1 MKNVRKIES
10 VRMWVRKLM
19 GREER
24 KVKFQ
29 VEEIV

>member
-10 VRMWVRKLM
+10 VRMWVRKLR